1 MKVYVAAVMAVMAAT
16 AWAQQAPKAP
26 ETPKFPFGV
35 IDVDLLVRDSAA
47 GKEAMVRLKKMQDDK
62 VAQRKKLSDE
72 IEALQ
77 NQLAT
82 QRTTLADS
90 KISDL
95 QKQIED
101 KGIALKRFDDD
112 AQQALQEAQK
122 KELDGLEKQIMPIIQ
137 DVGREMKLAL
147 IFNKF
152 QSGLVYAD
160 DSLDV
165 TDLVLRRFNTRVT
178 TPAAPAK

>member
-1 MKVYVAAVMAVMAAT
+1 MKGYVAVAMVVLAAT
-16 AWAQQAPKAP
+16 AWGQQAAKTPEIPKYA
-26 ETPKFPFGV
+26 V
-35 IDVDLLVRDSAA
+35 IDVNLLVQDSAA
-47 GKEAMVRLKKMQDDK
+47 GKEAMSRLKKAQDDK
-62 VAQRKKLSDE
+62 IAQRKKLTDE
-72 IEALQ
+72 AEALQ
-77 NQLAT
+77 KQLEA
-82 QRTTLADS
+82 QRVTLADS
-90 KISDL
+90 KVAEL